1 MALGY
6 NCRGQMSLKTSIF
19 KVLIKI
25 IKNIETISM
34 FKNELKSWEIKYDYP
49 RLSNRELH
57 TNFLGR
63 AINFT
68 GFIML
73 ENVTENRN

>member
-49 RLSNRELH
+49 CTQTNRLKLQNLS
-57 TNFLGR
+57 FS
-63 AINFT
+63 
-68 GFIML
+68 
-73 ENVTENRN
+73 